1 MSTLRETTALT
12 FRKYVSEPGMKRFKY
27 TEILFFWFLLLCFCF
42 RKIASNMLNFQGL
55 LPRKKPLVATFNET
69 SALTFRN

>member
-27 TEILFFWFLLLCFCF
+27 TEIIFFWFLLLYFCF
-42 RKIASNMLNFQGL
+42 RKIASNMLNFQGV
-55 LPRKKPLVATFNET
+55 LP
-69 SALTFRN
+69 